1 MKDLKTILENI
12 ALEENNNDKYK
23 WSDINKAM
31 SAAGL
36 NPRVIMS
43 VLSKLKGKA
52 IK

>member
-12 ALEENNNDKYK
+12 ALDESNNDKYK

-31 SAAGL
+31 SSAGL

-43 VLSKLKGKA
+43 VLSKLKGKV

>member
-1 MKDLKTILENI
+1 MKDLKSILENI
-12 ALEENNNDKYK
+12 ALDENNNDKYK

-31 SAAGL
+31 SGAGL
-36 NPRVIMS
+36 NPRIIMS